1 MLSFFIILLQLEM
14 EMNQFTNKQSFIS
27 KNNL

>member
-14 EMNQFTNKQSFIS
+14 EMNPFTNKQSFIS